1 MKIFF
6 DSLGCPKALVDAE
19 KMSYL
24 IEKEGH
30 ILVNSTDEAEA
41 IIVNTCGFIE
51 TAKKE
56 NIEAILNYTELKKEK
71 PFLKIIV
78 SGCLSERYREE
89 ILKAIPEIDAAIGV
103 RDFTKIIDALSKK
116 DRKKLLDD
124 GEIRND
130 AFFPERSLNFSGLNY
145 AYLKISEGC
154 NKRCSFC
161 AIPAIR
167 GKQRSRTIENIIEEA
182 EFLLSNGIREVILI
196 AEDTSSYGIDI
207 YGERKLTDLLKRLNS
222 MEFDWIRVMYL
233 YPDESLLSTVETIS
247 SLSKVCKYID
257 IPLQHVN
264 NDVLRS
270 MNREGSLEDYL
281 LLIEKIRKIN
291 PDMVIRSSFIVGY
304 PLETETAFNELKF
317 FLKEAKLN
325 RVGFFEFSRE
335 EGTQSYKIKPLFKKG
350 VIKERLKEITQ
361 LQSEISRQLLRKY
374 VGRKLK
380 CIFEGSIS
388 EGDGET
394 LLFRTEYDAP
404 EIDGVVKVF
413 NTDERIIENSFEK
426 IEIIDS
432 EEVDLIGK
440 LNEF

>member
-30 ILVNSTDEAEA
+30 TLVNSTDEAEA

-56 NIEAILNYTELKKEK
+56 NIEAILNYAELKKEK

-103 RDFTKIIDALSKK
+103 RDFTKIVEALSKK
-116 DRKKLLDD
+116 NRKKLLDE
-124 GEIRND
+124 GENRND

-154 NKRCSFC
+154 NKKCSFC

-167 GKQRSRTIENIIEEA
+167 GKQRSRPIDNILKEA
-182 EFLLSNGIREVILI
+182 DFLLSNGIREIILI

-207 YGERKLTDLLKRLNS
+207 YGERKLSELLKRLNS
-222 MEFDWIRVMYL
+222 MDFDWIRVMYL
-233 YPDESLLSTVETIS
+233 YPDESLLSTVEAIS
-247 SLSKVCKYID
+247 SLSKVCNYID

-264 NDVLRS
+264 KDVLTS
-270 MNREGSLEDYL
+270 MNREGSLDDYL
-281 LLIEKIRKIN
+281 LLIEKVRKIN
-291 PDMVIRSSFIVGY
+291 PDMAIRSSFIVGY
-304 PLETETAFNELKF
+304 PLETESAFNELKF

-335 EGTQSYKIKPLFKKG
+335 EGTQAYNIKPLFKKG
-350 VIKERLKEITQ
+350 VVKERIKEITQ
-361 LQSEISRQLLRKY
+361 IQSDISKELLRKY
-374 VGRKLK
+374 IGRNLK
-380 CIFEGSIS
+380 CIFDGAIS
-388 EGDGET
+388 EDDGEI

-404 EIDGVVKVF
+404 EIDGAVKVF
-413 NTDERIIENSFEK
+413 NTDERIIENSFET

-432 EEVDLIGK
+432 DEIDLIGK
-440 LNEF
+440 IK

>member
-103 RDFTKIIDALSKK
+103 RDFTKIVDALSKK

-124 GEIRND
+124 GENRND

-207 YGERKLTDLLKRLNS
+207 YGERKLTELLKRLNS

-264 NDVLRS
+264 KDVLTS

-291 PDMVIRSSFIVGY
+291 PDMAIRSSFIVGY

-325 RVGFFEFSRE
+325 RVGFFEFSKE

-350 VIKERLKEITQ
+350 VVKERVKEITQ
-361 LQSEISRQLLRKY
+361 LQSEISKELLKKY

-388 EGDGET
+388 EGDGEI

-413 NTDERIIENSFEK
+413 NKDERIIENSFET

-432 EEVDLIGK
+432 DEVDLIGK